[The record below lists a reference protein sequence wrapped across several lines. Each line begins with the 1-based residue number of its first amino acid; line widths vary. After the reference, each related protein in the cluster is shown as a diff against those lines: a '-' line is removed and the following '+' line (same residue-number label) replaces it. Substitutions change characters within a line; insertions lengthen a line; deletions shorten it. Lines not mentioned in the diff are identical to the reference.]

1 MGRLPGGIVDE
12 TRDYIIKEVD
22 TLNRSKLLKFSA
34 SSSAQRKA
42 SQSQG
47 HGRGRWG
54 EDSKCKGGQQE

>member
-34 SSSAQRKA
+34 SSSAQRNA

-54 EDSKCKGGQQE
+54 EGSKCKGGQQE